1 MLVFYFFI
9 KEENDRKKDNAP
21 FGMTYSIT
29 VIPSDYPV
37 IPSEARHLTIECDH
51 DANIE
56 V

>member
-21 FGMTYSIT
+21 FGMTFSFT
-29 VIPSDYPV
+29 V
-37 IPSEARHLTIECDH
+37 IPSEARDLTIECDH